1 MIGYS
6 ILAFIIIIL
15 LFISIEL
22 FNEVEHMEYENKE
35 YYRKLRYEF
44 DCKLAELKK
53 DIDIRDD
60 IIEGY
65 KCLERS
71 ELNGR

>member
-65 KCLERS
+65 EYLERS
-71 ELNGR
+71 KLNGR